1 MDGLSLDVTAEHIR
15 QLQQLFP
22 AAVSEGRVDF
32 DRLRAALG
40 SADALTPTG
49 PEHYE
54 LRWAGKAAARREV
67 QQLTTATLQADAAA
81 SVDFDTT
88 GHVLI
93 EGENLEVLRVLQRG
107 YFGKVKMIYID
118 PPYNTGSDAFAYPDD
133 FAEERE
139 AHDQRSGLRDE
150 AGRLRG
156 QDVWGRNMRESSR
169 FHSAWLSMMWPR
181 LYLCRNLL
189 REDGV
194 IFVSI
199 DDNEVHNL
207 RLLLNEVFG
216 EENFVAQLTWQ
227 RSKKGDAKL
236 VASVHEYM
244 LCFARDKAALQAKGN
259 WRLKKKGVEAVLA
272 QYETLR
278 QQWGPDHA
286 KIREAMQAWF
296 RALPEGDARKAHKHY
311 NWSDDRGLYFAADFA
326 GPDDGRASRPRHDI
340 LHPVTGKPCKKPSTG
355 WRWDEAKTAWALAQQ
370 PPRIHFGPDETT
382 IPNRKSYLVEISSE
396 PYSSVFYRDGR
407 SATLEVEGLVGKGVF
422 PFPKNTEVLSEL
434 IELATGPDDLV
445 LDFFAGSG
453 TTGHAVMAL
462 NAQDGGRRRF
472 LLVQYPEPVE
482 EKSEAHKAGY
492 RTIAD
497 ITRTRLSKASQQ
509 LRARPQ
515 TDAAAPPADLG
526 FRYYRLVPSNFR
538 QWRPRLTE
546 PDELLTQLELFQQPL
561 RDGVAAGPAMLTELL
576 LKMTGGP
583 ELLPLSVPVQTR
595 RLGTAEVQDVAGG
608 LLWLALAGLTPEVVA
623 AAVEARPQRLLV
635 PGHEFGVD
643 NPDELVSNA
652 RLQLADAGVQLQ
664 LL

>member
-1 MDGLSLDVTAEHIR
+1 MDGFTLDITAENIR
-15 QLQQLFP
+15 SLQQLFP
-22 AAVSEGRVDF
+22 DVVSEGRIDF

-40 SADALTPTG
+40 AADALAPAA

-67 QQLTTATLQADAAA
+67 QQASTATLQPDPAA
-81 SVDFDTT
+81 SVDFADT

-118 PPYNTGSDAFAYPDD
+118 PPYNTGSDAFPYPDD

-139 AHDQRSGLRDE
+139 AHDQRAGQRDE
-150 AGRLRG
+150 LGQLRR
-156 QDVWGRNMRESSR
+156 QDVWGKNMRESAR
-169 FHSAWLSMMWPR
+169 FHSVWLSMMWPR

-216 EENFVAQLTWQ
+216 EENFVAQLVWQ

-236 VASVHEYM
+236 VASVHEYV
-244 LCFARDKAALQAKGN
+244 LCFARDKAALQGKGN
-259 WRLKKKGVEAVLA
+259 WRLKKKGVDAVLT
-272 QYETLR
+272 QYEALR
-278 QQWGPDHA
+278 QQWGADHA

-296 RALPEGDARKAHKHY
+296 RGLPEGDARKAHKHY

-340 LHPVTGKPCKKPSTG
+340 PHPVTGKSCKKPSTG
-355 WRWDEAKTAWALAQQ
+355 WRWDENKTAWALAQK
-370 PPRIHFGPDETT
+370 PPRIHFGPDEST
-382 IPNRKSYLVEISSE
+382 IPNRKSYLAEISSE
-396 PYSSVFYRDGR
+396 PFSSVFYRDGR

-434 IELATGPDDLV
+434 IELATGPDDLIM
-445 LDFFAGSG
+445 DFFAGSG
-453 TTGHAVMAL
+453 STGHAVMTL
-462 NAQDGGRRRF
+462 NAQIDSQRRF

-482 EKSEAHKAGY
+482 EKTEAYKAGY

-497 ITRTRLSKASQQ
+497 ITRTRLAKVSQQ
-509 LRARPQ
+509 LRTRAQ
-515 TDAAAPPADLG
+515 AEGAPAPDLG

-538 QWRPRLTE
+538 QWRPRIAG
-546 PDELLTQLELFQQPL
+546 PAELLTQLELFQQPL
-561 RDGVAAGPAMLTELL
+561 RAGVAAGPAMLTELL

-583 ELLPLSVPVQTR
+583 DLLPLSVPVQTR
-595 RLGTAEVQDVAGG
+595 RVGEAEIHDVAGG

-623 AAVEARPQRLLV
+623 AAVDARPQRLLV
-635 PGHEFGVD
+635 PGHEFGAD